1 MFKVFAA
8 ALAGLALSATATA
21 SAQEVV
27 EGQDYTLLEN
37 PVATVA
43 DDDHIEVTEVFWFG
57 CPHCYALQDTVE
69 QWYPTLDD
77 DVEIVKMPATMG
89 GNWNTHAT
97 AFYAAESL
105 GIEGELHRDFFDAIH
120 QDGQT
125 LTDEDDIA
133 AFFANYGV
141 SEDEAKKALNAFPV
155 RSETNRAHSRMREM
169 RLMGVPALVVD
180 GRYVITPST
189 AGGLENMPVVAE
201 ALIEQVRSE
210 RAE

>member
-1 MFKVFAA
+1 MLKVFVA
-8 ALAGLALSATATA
+8 ALAGLTLSAAA
-21 SAQEVV
+21 SAQTVV
-27 EGQDYTLLEN
+27 EGQDYTLLDT

-57 CPHCYALQDTVE
+57 CPHCYALQDTVDE
-69 QWYPTLDD
+69 WYETLDD

-89 GNWNTHAT
+89 ANWNTHAT
-97 AFYAAESL
+97 AFYAAQSL
-105 GIEGELHRDFFDAIH
+105 GIEEELHKDFFDAIH
-120 QDGQT
+120 QDGQR

-141 SEDEAKKALNAFPV
+141 SEDDAKKALNSFPV
-155 RSETNRAHSRMREM
+155 RSETNKANSRMRAM

-189 AGGLENMPVVAE
+189 AGGLENMPVIAE

-210 RAE
+210 RDE